1 MPLVNKIPRSYVV
14 ASDMKTGENPAMFKA
29 VNAGQEGTNS
39 RAKGGLITALRS
51 MRCVSCSEF
60 RDGSTVRGMVHSF
73 LYSHIVRD

>member
-14 ASDMKTGENPAMFKA
+14 VSDMKAGENPPMFKA

-39 RAKGGLITALRS
+39 GARGDLITALRS

-60 RDGSTVRGMVHSF
+60 GDGSTV
-73 LYSHIVRD
+73 